1 MVYVFLANG
10 FEIVEALAPVD
21 ILKRAG
27 INVCTVSITENLVVE
42 SSNKTKV
49 YADTTM
55 DKIDFEA
62 GEMLVLPGGLPGAD
76 NLAECEKLVSELMK
90 YNKEGKPLAAIC
102 AAPYV
107 LGVNGILEGKKATC
121 YPGFEDRLKGANYTA
136 AKVEVSDNVITSCG
150 MGASIEFGLA
160 LVNYL
165 VGEETSKIVADKI
178 RF

>member
-21 ILKRAG
+21 VLKRAG
-27 INVCTVSITENLVVE
+27 VDVCTVSITEDLVVE

-49 YADTTM
+49 YADTTIN
-55 DKIDFEA
+55 DIDFEE
-62 GEMLVLPGGLPGAD
+62 GQMLVLPGGLPGAD
-76 NLAECEKLVSELMK
+76 NLAGCTKLVAELIN
-90 YNKEGKPLAAIC
+90 YNNAGKPVAAIC

-107 LGVNGILEGKKATC
+107 LGINGILEGKKATC
-121 YPGFEDRLKGANYTA
+121 YPGFEDRLKGATYTA
-136 AKVEVSDNVITSCG
+136 SKVEVSDNIITSCG

-160 LVNYL
+160 LASYL
-165 VGEETSKIVADKI
+165 VGEDVSGEVAEKI

>member
-21 ILKRAG
+21 VLKRAG
-27 INVCTVSITENLVVE
+27 VAVCTVSITDDVVVE
-42 SSNKTKV
+42 SSNKTRV
-49 YADTTM
+49 FADTTI
-55 DKIDFEA
+55 DKIDFA
-62 GEMLVLPGGLPGAD
+62 MGKMLVLPGGLPGAD
-76 NLAECEKLVSELMK
+76 NLGACDMLVKELVK
-90 YNKEGKPLAAIC
+90 YNEEGKAVAAIC

-121 YPGFEDRLKGANYTA
+121 YPGFEDRLNGAQYTG
-136 AKVEVSDNVITSCG
+136 AKVEVSGNVITSCG

-160 LVNYL
+160 LAKYL
-165 VGEETSKIVADKI
+165 VGEDISDDVATKI

>member
-27 INVCTVSITENLVVE
+27 VDVRTVSITQDLVVE

-49 YADTTM
+49 YADTIIS
-55 DKIDFEA
+55 DIDFEA

-76 NLAECEKLVSELMK
+76 NLAECEKLVAELIK
-90 YNKEGKPLAAIC
+90 YNNEGKPVAAIC

-121 YPGFEDRLKGANYTA
+121 YPGFEDRLKGATYTA
-136 AKVEVSDNVITSCG
+136 SKVEISDNVITSCG

-160 LVNYL
+160 LASYL
-165 VGEETSKIVADKI
+165 VGEKTSADVADKI

>member
-21 ILKRAG
+21 VLKRAG
-27 INVCTVSITENLVVE
+27 VDVRTVSITGDVVVE

-49 YADTTM
+49 YADTTI
-55 DKIDFEA
+55 DEIDFEN

-76 NLAECEKLVSELMK
+76 NLASCDKLVKELVK
-90 YNKEGKPLAAIC
+90 YHKEGKAVAAIC

-121 YPGFEDRLKGANYTA
+121 YPGFEDRLVGASYTG
-136 AKVEVSDNVITSCG
+136 AKVEVSGNVITSCG

-160 LVNYL
+160 LASYL
-165 VGEETSKIVADKI
+165 VGEKVSTDVADKI

>member
-21 ILKRAG
+21 VLKRAG
-27 INVCTVSITENLVVE
+27 VAVCTVSITDDLVVE

-49 YADTTM
+49 YADTTI
-55 DKIDFEA
+55 DKIDFEK

-76 NLAECEKLVSELMK
+76 NLAACDKLVEELVK
-90 YNKEGKPLAAIC
+90 YNKAGKKVAAIC
-102 AAPYV
+102 AAPDV
-107 LGVNGILEGKKATC
+107 LGINGILEGKKATC
-121 YPGFEDRLKGANYTA
+121 YPGFEDRLVGADYTGT
-136 AKVEVSDNVITSCG
+136 KVEISDNVITSCG

-160 LVNYL
+160 LANSL
-165 VGEETSKIVADKI
+165 VGEKVSSDVAEKI